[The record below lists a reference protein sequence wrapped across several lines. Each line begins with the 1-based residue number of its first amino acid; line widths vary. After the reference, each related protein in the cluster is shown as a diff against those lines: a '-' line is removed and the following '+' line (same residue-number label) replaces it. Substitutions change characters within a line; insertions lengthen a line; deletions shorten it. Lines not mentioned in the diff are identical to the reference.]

1 MNNIIKYFL
10 MAFISWALI
19 ACGGS
24 SEGSPGGEDN
34 ASIIDGND
42 VEEEYEYRRDIS
54 VVLTLYDVA
63 KGSRDDADFS
73 KYYLEGPV
81 ICYDSSTRM
90 IYTLLLQY
98 YISFHK
104 F

>member
-54 VVLTLYDVA
+54 VDLTLYDDA
-63 KGSRDDADFS
+63 NGSRDDADFS
-73 KYYLEGPV
+73 NYDLEGPV
-81 ICYDSSTRM
+81 ITFGNSTRK
-90 IYTLLLQY
+90 L
-98 YISFHK
+98 
-104 F
+104 